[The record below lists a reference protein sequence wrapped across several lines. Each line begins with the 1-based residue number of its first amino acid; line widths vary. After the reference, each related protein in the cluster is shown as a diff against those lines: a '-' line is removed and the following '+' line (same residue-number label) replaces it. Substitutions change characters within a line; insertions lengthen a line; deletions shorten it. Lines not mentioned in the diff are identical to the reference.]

1 MRHLKIRSR
10 LNRTTSHRIAMMRN
24 MAVSLFRHERII
36 TTISKSRVLVPY
48 AEKMI
53 TRARQDDV
61 ATRRLLA
68 PRLGGDETVLKKL
81 FTEIAP
87 KFASRPGGYLRVIK
101 LGQRPSDSTLM
112 VVVELVEKVTAPTIA
127 EKAAE
132 KEKRTEKKGKVPTAK
147 VRKSADITKKKKEEE
162 RKRKPKAEPEAPKP
176 KEKKVRPGKTRKIGE
191 SIG

>member
-1 MRHLKIRSR
+1 MRHLKLRSR

-36 TTISKSRVLVPY
+36 TTISKSKVLVPY

-101 LGQRPSDSTLM
+101 LDKDPVIQP
-112 VVVELVEKVTAPTIA
+112 
-127 EKAAE
+127 
-132 KEKRTEKKGKVPTAK
+132 
-147 VRKSADITKKKKEEE
+147 
-162 RKRKPKAEPEAPKP
+162 
-176 KEKKVRPGKTRKIGE
+176 
-191 SIG
+191 

>member
-132 KEKRTEKKGKVPTAK
+132 KEKRTEKKGKIQTTK
-147 VRKSADITKKKKEEE
+147 VRKSADITKKKKEED
-162 RKRKPKAEPEAPKP
+162 RKRKPKPETEAPKP

-191 SIG
+191 SME

>member
-10 LNRTTSHRIAMMRN
+10 LNRTTSHRTAMLRN
-24 MAVSLFRHERII
+24 MVQSLFRHERII

-48 AEKMI
+48 AEKI
-53 TRARQDDV
+53 IARARQDDV

-68 PRLGGDETVLKKL
+68 PRLGGNETVLKKL

-87 KFASRPGGYLRVIK
+87 KLGSRPGGFIRVIK
-101 LGQRPSDSTLM
+101 LGQRPSDAALM

-147 VRKSADITKKKKEEE
+147 VRKSADVAKKKDEE
-162 RKRKPKAEPEAPKP
+162 RKRKPKPETETPKP
-176 KEKKVRPGKTRKIGE
+176 KEKKVRPGKSRKIGE
-191 SIG
+191 SME